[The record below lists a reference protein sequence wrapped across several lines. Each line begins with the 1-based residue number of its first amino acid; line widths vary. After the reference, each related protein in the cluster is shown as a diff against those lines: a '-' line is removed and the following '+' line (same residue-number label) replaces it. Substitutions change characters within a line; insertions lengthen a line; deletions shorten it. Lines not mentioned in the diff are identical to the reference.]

1 MRNETFS
8 FEILNKDS
16 SKGKGLE
23 FLSEYLNIKRDE
35 IMAFGDNVNDIEM
48 IEYAGVSIAMENGK
62 DSLKN
67 KADYIA
73 DANSKDGVS
82 KFLIDYF
89 NL

>member
-1 MRNETFS
+1 
-8 FEILNKDS
+8 
-16 SKGKGLE
+16 
-23 FLSEYLNIKRDE
+23 
-35 IMAFGDNVNDIEM
+35 MAFGDNVNDIEM

-62 DSLKN
+62 DALKN